1 MGAVSVIFAGKLCFA
16 GLRRAFLPL
25 RIEKGEKIM
34 ASIFGAVLAGALAVW
49 MLLGAAGLPV
59 GAFVLGGR
67 ERILAGWKRA
77 VAAGAAVLALFAGF
91 CVLCAGGEI
100 PGALPAGLARGF
112 CLFFAVCLTV
122 GVLFPLCSKS
132 AKERMVMTPACVLAA
147 ACFWIT
153 ALGG

>member
-1 MGAVSVIFAGKLCFA
+1 
-16 GLRRAFLPL
+16 
-25 RIEKGEKIM
+25 M

-67 ERILAGWKRA
+67 ERILAGRKRA

-100 PGALPAGLARGF
+100 PGAAPGRSGTGLLSVFCRMPYGGRAFPALLEKLEGTHGHDACLRARG
-112 CLFFAVCLTV
+112 
-122 GVLFPLCSKS
+122 GVLLDYGARRVRNFLHIS
-132 AKERMVMTPACVLAA
+132 
-147 ACFWIT
+147 I
-153 ALGG
+153 

>member
-1 MGAVSVIFAGKLCFA
+1 
-16 GLRRAFLPL
+16 
-25 RIEKGEKIM
+25 M

-67 ERILAGWKRA
+67 ERILAGRKRA
-77 VAAGAAVLALFAGF
+77 GAAGAAVLALFAGF

-132 AKERMVMTPACVLAA
+132 SKERMVMTPACVLAA